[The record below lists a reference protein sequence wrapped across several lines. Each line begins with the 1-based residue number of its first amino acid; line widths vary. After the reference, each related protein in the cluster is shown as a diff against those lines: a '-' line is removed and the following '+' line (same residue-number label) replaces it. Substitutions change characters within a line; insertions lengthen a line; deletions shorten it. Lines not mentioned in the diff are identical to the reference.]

1 MRSLGA
7 SIVNVTTLAP
17 SYNLI
22 DIMTCKTLLGITN
35 TAQDAVLTLWIANAS
50 TAVRNFCN
58 NPFVI
63 ETMTEQYWPPRDGW
77 PGSVRADT
85 QPLQVSRWPVT
96 GVTSVIET
104 ITGTPTTLVQGTDY
118 LLDAPVGQL
127 IRLDTFGY
135 PKGWRSNP
143 IAVVYAAGYATIPSD
158 ISDAVSRLVKSAM
171 FAQSRDPALKSETV
185 PGVYS
190 ASYAAGMGAM
200 PGNGMPPDVVDLID
214 NYRVP
219 VFS

>member
-7 SIVNVTTLAP
+7 SIVSVTTPAP

-22 DIMTCKTLLGITN
+22 DIMTCKTLLGISN
-35 TAQDAVLTLWIANAS
+35 TAQDAVLALWIANAS
-50 TAVRNFCN
+50 AAVRNFCN

-63 ETMTEQYWPPRDGW
+63 ETLTETYWAPRDGW

-96 GVTSVIET
+96 NVTSVVET

-118 LLDAPVGQL
+118 LLDAANGQL
-127 IRLDTFGY
+127 LRLDTFGY
-135 PKGWRSNP
+135 PRGWRPNQVA
-143 IAVVYAAGYATIPSD
+143 IVYAAGYPTIPSD
-158 ISDAVSRLVKSAM
+158 VSDAVTRLVRGALFS
-171 FAQSRDPALKSETV
+171 QSRDPTLKSETV

-190 ASYAAGMGAM
+190 ASYAAGMGAT
-200 PGNGMPPDVVDLID
+200 PGSGFPPDVVDLID

-219 VFS
+219 VFA